1 MDPHRGLSGD
11 EATSRRDRY
20 GPNRLPDIQQRGA
33 LMRFLFQFHN
43 LLIYVLLA
51 AAALA
56 AAIGNVVD
64 AAVIVAVVL
73 LNAII
78 GFIQEGRA
86 ERALE
91 AIRGMI
97 DPHATVVRD
106 GRRTDI
112 AAQDI
117 VPGDLVLLE
126 PGTRVPADLRLVRA
140 RNLRIDEAALT
151 GESVPVDKGTGAVPA
166 PAKMSSA
173 VSMAMVGA
181 VPIT

>member
-1 MDPHRGLSGD
+1 
-11 EATSRRDRY
+11 
-20 GPNRLPDIQQRGA
+20 
-33 LMRFLFQFHN
+33 MRFLLQFHN

-56 AAIGNVVD
+56 AAIGNLVD
-64 AAVIVAVVL
+64 AAVIVAVVV
-73 LNAII
+73 LNAIV

-97 DPHATVVRD
+97 DPHAAVIRD
-106 GRRTDI
+106 GHRLNLH
-112 AAQDI
+112 AEDI

-126 PGTRVPADLRLVRA
+126 PGTRVPADLRLARA

-151 GESVPVDKGTGAVPA
+151 GESLPVDKNTDPVPPVGTG
-166 PAKMSSA
+166 
-173 VSMAMVGA
+173 
-181 VPIT
+181 